1 MSTNVR
7 KRPKK
12 PRERGK
18 KGKKDQKVRRKRP
31 EGRGQAA
38 TSFRATSIGF
48 AEAGESPMEWRQGY
62 LRPGRFNPMLK
73 KESMWSSQLTSTEA
87 SPSR

>member
-1 MSTNVR
+1 MK

-18 KGKKDQKVRRKRP
+18 KGSKDQKVRRKRP

-38 TSFRATSIGF
+38 TLSRATSIAF

-62 LRPGRFNPMLK
+62 LRPGRFSPMLK
-73 KESMWSSQLTSTEA
+73 KESTWFLLLTSTEA